1 MVCLM
6 DNNDLSNF
14 NKKKKSDQQDDN
26 LINFNKIKS
35 PIESKDDFI
44 IENIKRIKELYEGES
59 YLEKILNSNIEKNEY
74 FVVFDKQWLDTWK
87 RIVDYD
93 ILKER
98 LRNFKDSC
106 GNEILI
112 DEVRNIFLKLNT
124 KQKLEELGEMDTTK
138 LMKYS
143 ICNKLINEKS
153 DFIPILSNYSV
164 YFSRIIKNSLTI
176 SGQIS
181 NKKIFIDNIYINKKL
196 LNLKNIERKL
206 IILYKEYGK
215 KEYNRI
221 LINIELKENIKK
233 IINELKNKKI
243 EDIMNLKKYKMDIIT
258 SEIIQRERRKIE
270 EEEEKRREEYE
281 KRRKEEEKRR
291 KEEEEEKRRKEEE
304 EKMKINEN
312 KKINGKRKSKKKNKR
327 EKNKK

>member
-1 MVCLM
+1 MV
-6 DNNDLSNF
+6 
-14 NKKKKSDQQDDN
+14 KYQIRK
-26 LINFNKIKS
+26 
-35 PIESKDDFI
+35 
-44 IENIKRIKELYEGES
+44 
-59 YLEKILNSNIEKNEY
+59 YLL
-74 FVVFDKQWLDTWK
+74 
-87 RIVDYD
+87 
-93 ILKER
+93 
-98 LRNFKDSC
+98 
-106 GNEILI
+106 
-112 DEVRNIFLKLNT
+112 
-124 KQKLEELGEMDTTK
+124 
-138 LMKYS
+138 
-143 ICNKLINEKS
+143 
-153 DFIPILSNYSV
+153 
-164 YFSRIIKNSLTI
+164 
-176 SGQIS
+176 
-181 NKKIFIDNIYINKKL
+181 INKKL

-221 LINIELKENIKK
+221 VISIELKENIKK

-270 EEEEKRREEYE
+270 EEEEEKRREEYE

-291 KEEEEEKRRKEEE
+291 KEEEEKRRKEEE

>member
-1 MVCLM
+1 M
-6 DNNDLSNF
+6 
-14 NKKKKSDQQDDN
+14 K
-26 LINFNKIKS
+26 
-35 PIESKDDFI
+35 
-44 IENIKRIKELYEGES
+44 
-59 YLEKILNSNIEKNEY
+59 
-74 FVVFDKQWLDTWK
+74 
-87 RIVDYD
+87 
-93 ILKER
+93 
-98 LRNFKDSC
+98 NFKDSC

-112 DEVRNIFLKLNT
+112 DEVRNIFFLKLNT

-153 DFIPILSNYSV
+153 DFIPILSNYSI

-196 LNLKNIERKL
+196 LNLKKIERKL

-221 LINIELKENIKK
+221 VIRIELKENIKK

-270 EEEEKRREEYE
+270 EEEEEKRREEYE

-291 KEEEEEKRRKEEE
+291 KK
-304 EKMKINEN
+304 
-312 KKINGKRKSKKKNKR
+312 GGKKKKKKKG
-327 EKNKK
+327 EKKKKKK

>member
-1 MVCLM
+1 M
-6 DNNDLSNF
+6 
-14 NKKKKSDQQDDN
+14 
-26 LINFNKIKS
+26 
-35 PIESKDDFI
+35 
-44 IENIKRIKELYEGES
+44 
-59 YLEKILNSNIEKNEY
+59 
-74 FVVFDKQWLDTWK
+74 
-87 RIVDYD
+87 
-93 ILKER
+93 
-98 LRNFKDSC
+98 
-106 GNEILI
+106 
-112 DEVRNIFLKLNT
+112 NT

-270 EEEEKRREEYE
+270 EEEKRREEYEKTRKEEEEKMKKENEKRRKEEEKRREEYE
-281 KRRKEEEKRR
+281 KRRKEEEEEKRR
-291 KEEEEEKRRKEEE
+291 KEEEEKMKKEYEKRRKEEEEKRRKEEE